1 MLGGFVTAILYLLM
15 YFNWLLM
22 LFGDVIFLFFIFVF
36 SRAVPAAY
44 GGSQARGLIGATTAA
59 YATATAPQLMATP
72 DP

>member
-1 MLGGFVTAILYLLM
+1 MNTPKIPVYSYLS
-15 YFNWLLM
+15 LL
-22 LFGDVIFLFFIFVF
+22 LLLSFFAF
-36 SRAVPAAY
+36 SRATPSAD